1 MSSHGTV
8 SIHAPARG
16 ATSSSSALPPRR
28 TCFNSRAREGRD
40 RYLFGAGVAVATFQF
55 TRPRGAR
62 RLRGREHK
70 SSIFVSIHAPARGA
84 THKRQR
90 CPASHDVSIHAPAR
104 GATVF
109 TSSSSR
115 SRLCFNSRAREG
127 RDRDK
132 VRLHR
137 VRQFQFTRPR
147 GARPL
152 HKSFYRARLGF
163 QFTRPRGA
171 RLSTCPS
178 PAKDCGGFNSRARE
192 GRDVAA
198 GAPPVVVSWVS
209 IHAPARGATLI
220 LMQRK

>member
-62 RLRGREHK
+62 PFPHVLK
-70 SSIFVSIHAPARGA
+70 LLVITVSIHAPARGA

-147 GARPL
+147 GAR
-152 HKSFYRARLGF
+152 
-163 QFTRPRGA
+163 
-171 RLSTCPS
+171 LSTCPS